1 MGIRQTLNENPVIT
15 AGATGAIIVIA
26 LIFILFQLFG
36 HSHSG
41 GARISGK
48 SFYSDDDGKTW
59 FIDDASKLPPI
70 DHDGKVAYRAA
81 VFKCADGTEFVGR
94 LEKFSDEAK
103 AQMEEQIKKNPNAAP
118 VLQYTASMG
127 ALEVKL
133 PGAPNWMKLIGSSPD
148 DLHKVMQPACPK
160 DGSTATQVRPE

>member
-36 HSHSG
+36 HRHSPGSH
-41 GARISGK
+41 ISGK
-48 SFYSDDDGKTW
+48 SFFSDDDGKTW
-59 FIDDASKLPPI
+59 FLDDASKLPPI
-70 DHDGKVAYRAA
+70 DHEGKVAYRAA

-103 AQMEEQIKKNPNAAP
+103 AQMEETIRKNPNAAP

-133 PGAPNWMKLIGSSPD
+133 PGDPNWTKLIGSSPEV
-148 DLHKVMQPACPK
+148 LKRMMQPTCK
-160 DGSTATQVRPE
+160 DGSSATQVRPE